1 MMRDSWKGNGLGEV
15 IQSNSVPLTLIG
27 IGVAWLVASNTGL
40 VDRVVNDERVR
51 AAQRRIGELAGDIK
65 IGGGSSEES
74 GGRVLGPDGEPLTRT
89 DSGRGD
95 GWVHQAAGA
104 ARGAISTVR
113 DAGSAVLDRAGAA
126 GDLAS
131 RAGGQVTEK
140 LSTDPWLIGV
150 AGLVAGAI
158 FAAILPPTRIEQD
171 YVGEARDGLWTKA
184 NELGHEAAER
194 VRELANSANSDHNA
208 LAGRRLGRGLA

>member
-1 MMRDSWKGNGLGEV
+1 MITDSLKGSAVGEV
-15 IQSNSVPLTLIG
+15 IQANRVPLTLIG

-40 VDRVVNDERVR
+40 ADRVVNDERVQ
-51 AAQRRIGELAGDIK
+51 AARRRLGEFAGDIG
-65 IGGGSSEES
+65 IGGSSSEAS
-74 GGRVLGPDGEPLTRT
+74 GGQILGPDGETLTRT
-89 DSGRGD
+89 DSDRGD

-126 GDLAS
+126 GDLAN
-131 RAGGQVTEK
+131 RATTQVTEK

-158 FAAILPPTRIEQD
+158 FAAILPPTRIEEE
-171 YVGEARDGLWTKA
+171 YVGEARDVLWNKA
-184 NELGHEAAER
+184 SELGHEAAEA
-194 VRELANSANSDHNA
+194 VREQADSASRTTTH
-208 LAGRRLGRGLA
+208 

>member
-1 MMRDSWKGNGLGEV
+1 MLTSSLKGGGVGEV
-15 IQSNSVPLTLIG
+15 VQANRVPLTLIG

-40 VDRVVNDERVR
+40 VERVANDERVQ
-51 AAQRRIGELAGDIK
+51 AAQRRIGELAGN
-65 IGGGSSEES
+65 IGIGGSSEGS
-74 GGRVLGPDGEPLTRT
+74 GGRDLGPDGQPLTRT
-89 DSGRGD
+89 DADRGD

-113 DAGSAVLDRAGAA
+113 DAGNAVLDRAGAA
-126 GDLAS
+126 GDLAT

-158 FAAILPPTRIEQD
+158 IAAVVPPTRVEQD
-171 YVGEARDGLWTKA
+171 YIGEARDGLLSKA

-194 VRELANSANSDHNA
+194 VRELADSATGASTH
-208 LAGRRLGRGLA
+208 

>member
-1 MMRDSWKGNGLGEV
+1 MITDSLKGSGVGEV
-15 IQSNSVPLTLIG
+15 IQANRVPLTLIG

-40 VDRVVNDERVR
+40 ADRVVNDERVQ
-51 AAQRRIGELAGDIK
+51 AARRRIGELAGDIG
-65 IGGGSSEES
+65 IGGSSSEGS
-74 GGRVLGPDGEPLTRT
+74 GGQILGPDGAPLTRT
-89 DSGRGD
+89 DSDRDD

-126 GDLAS
+126 GDLAN
-131 RAGGQVTEK
+131 RASSQVTEK

-150 AGLVAGAI
+150 AGLVAGAV

-171 YVGEARDGLWTKA
+171 YVGEARDGLLNKA

-194 VRELANSANSDHNA
+194 VRELAESATRSTT
-208 LAGRRLGRGLA
+208 R

>member
-1 MMRDSWKGNGLGEV
+1 MFADSLKGGGLGEV
-15 IQSNSVPLTLIG
+15 IQANKVPLTLIG

-40 VDRVVNDERVR
+40 ADRVANDERVQ
-51 AAQRRIGELAGDIK
+51 AARRRIGEFAGDIG
-65 IGGGSSEES
+65 IGGGSSDGA
-74 GGRVLGPDGEPLTRT
+74 GGQILGPDGERLARS
-89 DSGRGD
+89 DSSRGD

-126 GDLAS
+126 TDLAS
-131 RAGGQVTEK
+131 RASTQVTEK

-150 AGLVAGAI
+150 AGLVAGALL
-158 FAAILPPTRIEQD
+158 AAILPPTRIEQD
-171 YVGEARDGLWTKA
+171 YIGEARDGLWNKA

-194 VRELANSANSDHNA
+194 VRELADSATRTTTH
-208 LAGRRLGRGLA
+208 

>member
-1 MMRDSWKGNGLGEV
+1 MLTSSLKGSGVGEV
-15 IQSNSVPLTLIG
+15 IQANRVPLTLIG

-40 VDRVVNDERVR
+40 ADRVVNDERVQ
-51 AAQRRIGELAGDIK
+51 AARRRIEEFAGDIG
-65 IGGGSSEES
+65 IGGGSSEGS
-74 GGRVLGPDGEPLTRT
+74 GGRVLGPDGEPSTRT
-89 DSGRGD
+89 DSSDGD

-131 RAGGQVTEK
+131 RASGQVTEK

-171 YVGEARDGLWTKA
+171 YVGEARDGLWNKA
-184 NELGHEAAER
+184 NELGHEAAEV
-194 VRELANSANSDHNA
+194 VRELADSATRSTNH
-208 LAGRRLGRGLA
+208 

>member
-1 MMRDSWKGNGLGEV
+1 MITDSLKGSGVGEV
-15 IQSNSVPLTLIG
+15 IQANRVPLTLIG

-40 VDRVVNDERVR
+40 ADRVVNDERIQ
-51 AAQRRIGELAGDIK
+51 AARRRIGEFAGDIG
-65 IGGGSSEES
+65 IGSSSEGS
-74 GGRVLGPDGEPLTRT
+74 GARELGPDGQPLNRT

-113 DAGSAVLDRAGAA
+113 DAGSAVLDRAGSA

-131 RAGGQVTEK
+131 RASGQVTEK
-140 LSTDPWLIGV
+140 LSIDPWLIGV
-150 AGLVAGAI
+150 SGLVAGAI
-158 FAAILPPTRIEQD
+158 FAAILPPTRVEED
-171 YVGEARDGLWTKA
+171 YVGEARDGLLNKA

-194 VRELANSANSDHNA
+194 VRELADSATRTTTH
-208 LAGRRLGRGLA
+208 